1 MKLHKCY
8 FCNYSTKQLTHFKNH
23 IFKKNKCSYLLSGIK
38 IDNID
43 RYYELV
49 ELHKKEPDNDIWGI
63 DYRNQPKPNY
73 DSSDDDDKE
82 INPTYT
88 QFMNKMVYNKKFYC
102 EYCDKPFSRKD
113 NLKTHYKT
121 CKEKKTKILQ
131 EENLLLK
138 KENETLK
145 NNGEIDDKMC
155 NRIVNNIDN
164 SITNN
169 NIDNSIDNSIT
180 NNNTINNTI
189 VVKLNNYGEEN
200 QEILL
205 DEKYLL
211 KLLKEPFNAI
221 PEMIKKIHF
230 SPEKTPENTNIR
242 VNNISNGKIQ
252 IFKKEWKTKIK
263 KTIVK
268 DLIDKYSDLL
278 IEKYDDLESLGTI
291 KKKNYKTFSQFRNKL
306 IQYYN
311 NNEEL
316 DFMKD
321 QEQQV
326 DCMLIDCCKKNKEY
340 LKNL

>member
-1 MKLHKCY
+1 MVFYKCY
-8 FCNYSTKQLTHFKNH
+8 FCNYETNKLCNFKNH
-23 IFKKNKCSYLLSGIK
+23 IFKKNKCSYLISSIK

-43 RYYELV
+43 NYYELV
-49 ELHKKEPDNDIWGI
+49 ELHKKEPDNNIWGI
-63 DYRNQPKPNY
+63 DYRNLSKPNY
-73 DSSDDDDKE
+73 DSSDDDNE
-82 INPTYT
+82 ENPIYT
-88 QFMNKMVYNKKFYC
+88 DFMHNMVYNKKFYC

-113 NLKTHYKT
+113 SMKRHYKA
-121 CKEKKTKILQ
+121 CKDK
-131 EENLLLK
+131 LK
-138 KENETLK
+138 KDHEETLK

-155 NRIVNNIDN
+155 NHIINNINNIDN

-169 NIDNSIDNSIT
+169 IDNSIT

-311 NNEEL
+311 NNDEL

>member
-1 MKLHKCY
+1 MVNYKCY
-8 FCNYSTKQLTHFKNH
+8 FCNYETNKLCNLKNH
-23 IFKKNKCSYLLSGIK
+23 IFKKNKCSYLIIGLK

-43 RYYELV
+43 KYYELV

-63 DYRNQPKPNY
+63 DYKNQSKPSY
-73 DSSDDDDKE
+73 DSSDDNNE
-82 INPTYT
+82 VNPLYT
-88 QFMNKMVYNKKFYC
+88 EFMNKMVYNKKFYC

-121 CKEKKTKILQ
+121 CKEKLKQ
-131 EENLLLK
+131 EILLLK

-145 NNGEIDDKMC
+145 NIGEIDEKMC